1 MPAVPHDRLRALCAR
16 ILVAAGAAPG
26 DARVVADHLVDAN
39 LAGHDSHGAGML
51 PHYVRAI
58 RGGVLDPRAHAA
70 IEDRGGAALAV
81 DGRRG
86 FGQVVAGEAIAAGM
100 GRAREAGVALVALR
114 NAFHVGRVGAYGE
127 QAAAAGLVSIH
138 FVNVVGHAP
147 LVAPFRGTDARL
159 ATNPVCIAL
168 PAAGGR
174 PPVVLDFATSLVA
187 LGKVRVAM
195 NRGEEAPEGA
205 LLDARGRPTRDPSV
219 MYREPRGA
227 ILPFGLHKGYG
238 LALACELLAGAVTGG
253 GTIATVPHERDRIT
267 NNMLSVLLDPARL
280 PGADLLDS
288 EIAAAIDHVKA
299 SPPADPALPVLVA
312 GEPEIAWRARRL
324 AEGIPVE
331 AATWEELREAARSV
345 GAAFEG
351 A

>member
-1 MPAVPHDRLRALCAR
+1 MPSVAHDRLRALCTR
-16 ILVAAGAAPG
+16 VLVAAGAAQA

-39 LAGHDSHGAGML
+39 LAGHDSHGVGML

-70 IEDRGGAALAV
+70 VEDRGGAVLAV

-86 FGQVVAGEAIAAGM
+86 FGQVVAGEATAAGVA
-100 GRAREAGVALVALR
+100 RARETGVALLALR
-114 NAFHVGRVGAYGE
+114 NAFHVGRLGAYGE

-168 PAAGGR
+168 PPAGGR
-174 PPVVLDFATSLVA
+174 PAVVLDFATSLVA

-238 LALACELLAGAVTGG
+238 LALACELLAGALSGG

-267 NNMLSVLLDPARL
+267 NNMLSVLLDPGRL
-280 PGADLLDS
+280 PGAVVLDS

-299 SPPADPALPVLVA
+299 SPPADPSLPVLVA
-312 GEPEIAWRARRL
+312 GEPEIASRARRL

-351 A
+351 E